1 MQHDVRER
9 QFAAEF
15 VGHWDD
21 AHIGDVGVAQEVA
34 LKFRGGDLEA
44 TDFDQFLKTKVVS
57 MRDFPMGGFVS
68 P

>member
-1 MQHDVRER
+1 MQHDVREG

-21 AHIGDVGVAQEVA
+21 AHIGDVGVTQEVA

-57 MRDFPMGGFVS
+57 TGNFSIGGFVL